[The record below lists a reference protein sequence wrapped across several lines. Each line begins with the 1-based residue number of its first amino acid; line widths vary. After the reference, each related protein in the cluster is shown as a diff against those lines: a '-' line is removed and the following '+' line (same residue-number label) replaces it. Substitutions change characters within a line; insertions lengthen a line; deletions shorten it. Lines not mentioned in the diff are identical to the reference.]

1 MIEMNC
7 NSKTYSYTLK
17 IDGSYTVSASCVE
30 DAKKRILEMIED
42 GMNAAINKKLDNSS
56 AFVIDAEGGLYG

>member
-1 MIEMNC
+1 MIEMTC
-7 NSKTYSYTLK
+7 DSKMYSYTLK
-17 IDGSYTVSASCVE
+17 IDGSYTASASCVE

>member
-1 MIEMNC
+1 MIEMTC
-7 NSKTYSYTLK
+7 NSKMYSYTLK
-17 IDGSYTVSASCVE
+17 IDGSYTASASCVE

-42 GMNAAINKKLDNSS
+42 GMNAAINKKLDSSS